1 MEDVFICKPK
11 IRRNK
16 ITKEVNLSLLT
27 YKDIEEAP
35 GYKITNEGD
44 IISCLYRTPKY
55 IKPYKNKLGKDV
67 VDLRVNGK
75 YKHCHVDKLLDKYF
89 PKPIPEGY
97 CPIPNLKGYYA
108 NEKGNILVDSLF
120 ANKGRHL
127 MTPSIDGC
135 GYCVVTIKNKTYK
148 VHRLVAMTFIPN
160 PYNYTQVN
168 HKDENKQNNSVDNL
182 EWCTSLYNNNYNC
195 KPLRVGKKFY
205 KPYKITNV
213 KTGEVTH
220 FESLKECY
228 TKLNV
233 TKNALRYYTDNDRL
247 YKGIYKVER
256 DGIKR

>member
-1 MEDVFICKPK
+1 MEITFKLKKGANI
-11 IRRNK
+11 NK
-16 ITKEVNLSLLT
+16 INRDVDLST
-27 YKDIEEAP
+27 VVYKNIEEAP
-35 GYKITNEGD
+35 MYGITDKGA
-44 IISCLYRTPKY
+44 IISHAYGKSRYVKS
-55 IKPYKNKLGKDV
+55 YKNKRGRDI

-75 YKHCHVDKLLDKYF
+75 YKSFHVFKLLDKYF

-97 CPIPNLKGYYA
+97 VPIPGLEGYYA
-108 NEKGNILVDSLF
+108 NRNGEILVDSLF
-120 ANKGRHL
+120 ANKGRHI
-127 MTPSIDGC
+127 MTPAIDSC
-135 GYCVVTIKNKTYK
+135 GYCVVTIKHKTYK
-148 VHRLVAMTFIPN
+148 VHRLIALTFIPN
-160 PYNYTQVN
+160 PYNYPQVN

-195 KPLRVGKKFY
+195 KPLRTGEKFY

-220 FESLKECY
+220 FSSLKECY

-256 DGIKR
+256 DGVER